1 MCVCVCVCVCVTT
14 PIIIMLVYL
23 CVCTYA
29 PEADI
34 GLGMIGKIIS
44 GAFWFQI
51 MALAANAIN
60 RCAFSKDMCWMC
72 FMLAYLSQFL
82 RDLKNAGA
90 YKALMQ

>member
-1 MCVCVCVCVCVTT
+1 
-14 PIIIMLVYL
+14 MLVYL

-34 GLGMIGKIIS
+34 GLGKIIS
-44 GAFWFQI
+44 GTFRFQI

-60 RCAFSKDMCWMC
+60 RYAPSKDMCWMC

-82 RDLKNAGA
+82 HDLKNAGA